1 MIQIFNGR
9 SRALGQDAQEAVFL
23 QVSVTLRQHLHHF
36 KGARLGVFMAI
47 ALHSNADGWAW
58 PSLPVLKAETGY
70 NIQTI
75 SQALGD
81 LCTLTIAG
89 QRVLLAVQDRAPH
102 GTFATNRYL
111 LFPSAAEVAQYEGA
125 DGPLP
130 ILPDTPH
137 ATPAPNT
144 PTTAA
149 ATTAGPDTPAPTT
162 VQPSV
167 EKPST
172 VPPDT
177 AAPSAEKAHVR
188 RTMANKNHGEQEP
201 VRERAR
207 PV

>member
-1 MIQIFNGR
+1 MMIQIFNGR
-9 SRALGQDAQEAVFL
+9 SRGLGLDGQGAVYL

-58 PSLPVLKAETGY
+58 PSMAVLKAETGY

-75 SQALGD
+75 SQALSD
-81 LCTLTIAG
+81 LCAVCING

-130 ILPDTPH
+130 ILPDTPC
-137 ATPAPNT
+137 ATPAANAPAT
-144 PTTAA
+144 ARPDTAA
-149 ATTAGPDTPAPTT
+149 PLPH
-162 VQPSV
+162 QPSV

-172 VPPDT
+172 VPPDP
-177 AAPSAEKAHVR
+177 AA
-188 RTMANKNHGEQEP
+188 
-201 VRERAR
+201 
-207 PV
+207 